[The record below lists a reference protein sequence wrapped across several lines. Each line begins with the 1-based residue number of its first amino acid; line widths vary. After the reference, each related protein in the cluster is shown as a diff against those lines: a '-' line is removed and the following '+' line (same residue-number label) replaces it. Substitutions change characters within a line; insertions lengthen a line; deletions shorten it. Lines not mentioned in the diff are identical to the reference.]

1 MWHVMQVKSGKEE
14 DILRLIERAL
24 AGEFIVQC
32 FLPYYERK
40 RKYRGIWRV
49 EQAVLFPG
57 YVFVETDNIKE
68 LYFALKEIPEL
79 TKVLRAEDAWLPLYA
94 EEEDFL
100 KRLMGEERV
109 VRLSKGY
116 IEGEKVIIKEGP
128 MQGLEGMLRKIDRH
142 KRIAIIEAELF
153 MRKVEVSIG
162 LEIVEKR

>member
-1 MWHVMQVKSGKEE
+1 MQVKSRKEE
-14 DILRLIERAL
+14 EILRLIEKAP
-24 AGEFIVQC
+24 AGELVGQC

-40 RKYRGIWRV
+40 RKYRGLWRV
-49 EQAVLFPG
+49 EKAILFPG
-57 YVFVETDNIKE
+57 YIFVETNNIQE

-94 EEEDFL
+94 EEEKFL
-100 KRLMGEERV
+100 ERLMGEERI

-116 IEGEKVIIKEGP
+116 IEGDKVIIKEGP
-128 MQGLEGMLRKIDRH
+128 MQGLEGMIRKIDRH
-142 KRIAIIEAELF
+142 KRIAIIEVELF